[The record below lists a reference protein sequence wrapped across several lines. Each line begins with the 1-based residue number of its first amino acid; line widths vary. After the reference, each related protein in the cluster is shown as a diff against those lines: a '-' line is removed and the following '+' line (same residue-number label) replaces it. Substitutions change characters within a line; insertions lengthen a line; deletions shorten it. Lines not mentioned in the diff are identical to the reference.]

1 MVAPAPTTYAV
12 ITGGATSGHV
22 VPALAIIELLIEAGH
37 AKDCLL
43 YVGSNRGIETTLV
56 PPMGVAC
63 MFLSVDGFQR
73 GLSISKLKRNFK
85 MLSLMMRAT
94 QKATQILV
102 QTRPRVV
109 VSVGGY
115 VSAPICRAARRL
127 KIPVVTCSYDSQP
140 GLATK
145 MQARYSAVVA
155 VAQLPSSLPHAC
167 LSGAPVRA
175 DLRML
180 DVEATRTAA
189 RERLA
194 FSATDKLVVVMG
206 GSLGSVVLNNATQTF
221 VTDMD
226 QLVFLNKPISNVSV
240 LHIAG
245 ERFMNSF
252 SLPSVIKRPDGTVAY
267 QRIAYSNQMRDV
279 YAAADVVVSRSG
291 ASTVAEIATVGVAA
305 ILIPWKDA
313 AENHQLTN
321 AKSMTDR
328 GGAVLLEESHLTP
341 ESFTQRVCELLADET
356 LRLQLANSARE
367 IGSAHRNC
375 SIAALVD
382 SVARADVRL
391 ELK

>member
-1 MVAPAPTTYAV
+1 MVALTPTTYAV

-22 VPALAIIELLIEAGH
+22 VPALSIIELLIEADH
-37 AKDCLL
+37 AKENLL

-56 PPMGVAC
+56 PPTGVAC

-73 GLSISKLKRNFK
+73 GFSFSKIKRNFR

-102 QTRPRVV
+102 QTQPRVV

-145 MQARYSAVVA
+145 MQARYAAVVA
-155 VAQLPSSLPHAC
+155 VAQLPSALPHAR
-167 LSGAPVRA
+167 LSGAPVRGE
-175 DLRML
+175 LRTL
-180 DVEATRTAA
+180 DIQATRTAA

-194 FSATDKLVVVMG
+194 FSPTVKLVVVMG
-206 GSLGSVVLNNATQTF
+206 GSLGSAVLNNATQKF
-221 VTDMD
+221 VADMNEK
-226 QLVFLNKPISNVSV
+226 LAANVSV

-245 ERFMNSF
+245 ERFMDSF
-252 SLPSVIKRPDGTVAY
+252 SLPSVIKRPDGTVQY
-267 QRIAYSNQMRDV
+267 QRIAYSNQMRDI
-279 YAAADVVVSRSG
+279 YGAADVVVSRSG
-291 ASTVAEIATVGVAA
+291 ASTVAEIATVGVAS

-321 AKSMTDR
+321 AKSLSER
-328 GGAVLLEESHLTP
+328 GGAVLLEESQLTP
-341 ESFTQRVCELLADET
+341 EVFSHRVYELLQDDT
-356 LRLQLANSARE
+356 LRLQLAYTARE
-367 IGSAHRNC
+367 LGSAHRNC
-375 SIAALVD
+375 SIAALVE
-382 SVARADVRL
+382 SVALVAARL
-391 ELK
+391 ESK